1 MKKGVSVTFDF
12 KIADLKKYYSFTS
25 PKNAYRK
32 FGNYLVKNGFHK
44 TKDSDYITYSKSK
57 TETIELIKNFAKEY
71 KWFTPSLKKLAIMPI
86 TEQWDLSYEYK
97 NIYNDEK
104 FMKQKEVEYN
114 QKIKV
119 RKNIIR

>member
-32 FGNYLVKNGFHK
+32 IGNYLVKNGFEK
-44 TKDSDYITYSKSK
+44 TKDSDYITYFKSK
-57 TETIELIKNFAKEY
+57 TETIELIKNFIQEN
-71 KWFTPSLKKLAIMPI
+71 KWFVISLKKLAITPI
-86 TEQWDLSYEYK
+86 TRKWNLSNKYK
-97 NIYNDEK
+97 NLYTDKNFKE
-104 FMKQKEVEYN
+104 QKEMEYN